1 MEANEEKRPVGRP
14 KNIESPE
21 QLWKLFRQ
29 YKTWAKENPYL
40 KQDFVGK
47 DADQVTRKL
56 ERPLSWVG
64 LEVYL
69 FERMIISDLGDYE
82 RNKDNRY
89 AEFTTIIRA
98 IKAYIEQDQFEG
110 ASVGVYKENIIARK
124 LGLADKQEARQV
136 DKNGMDVPVPSK
148 ILLVQRKTGERLDEE
163 DLEIK
168 ETED

>member
-1 MEANEEKRPVGRP
+1 MDTDNKPNPVGRP

-29 YKTWAKENPYL
+29 YRTYAKANPYE

-47 DADQVTRKL
+47 DADEVTRRL

-64 LEVYL
+64 FEEYL

-82 RNKDNRY
+82 RNKEKRY
-89 AEFTTIIRA
+89 SEFTTIIRA
-98 IKAYIEQDQFEG
+98 IKVYIERDQFEG
-110 ASVGVYKENIIARK
+110 AAVGVYKENIIARK

-136 DKNGMDVPVPSK
+136 DKDGNDVPPAPSLN
-148 ILLVQRKTGERLDEE
+148 ITVQGTGAPIAESEE
-163 DLEIK
+163 
-168 ETED
+168 

>member
-1 MEANEEKRPVGRP
+1 MKEENKSNPVGRP

-21 QLWKLFRQ
+21 QLWKLFRS
-29 YKTWAKENPYL
+29 YRTWAKENPYE

-47 DADQVTRKL
+47 DADEVTRKL

-64 LEVYL
+64 FEVYL

-82 RNKDNRY
+82 RNKENRY

-136 DKNGMDVPVPSK
+136 V
-148 ILLVQRKTGERLDEE
+148 KTSLNPLRSSSYKGK
-163 DLEIK
+163 EI
-168 ETED
+168 TRRTRSR